1 MVCIV
6 EQPDYPESA
15 MYPRLGINARGFGF
29 TYQAIVN
36 ERTSGFSAIR
46 VIMLPLG
53 IPRLNGARLFDML
66 VRTLYPRIA
75 VYRGV
80 EYAISPISHKLTR
93 PHVKPQPACVNVRD
107 TVSRGL

>member
-1 MVCIV
+1 MN
-6 EQPDYPESA
+6 QGNYPERT

-36 ERTSGFSAIR
+36 ERTSGFSVIR

-53 IPRLNGARLFDML
+53 IPRFNGARLFDML
-66 VRTLYPRIA
+66 ARTLYPRIA

-80 EYAISPISHKLTR
+80 EYSISPISHKPR
-93 PHVKPQPACVNVRD
+93 RSSVQPQPACVNVRD

>member
-53 IPRLNGARLFDML
+53 IPPFNGARLFDML
-66 VRTLYPRIA
+66 ARTLYPRIA

-80 EYAISPISHKLTR
+80 EYAISPISHKPTR
-93 PHVKPQPACVNVRD
+93 PHVKPQNIGIDLRD
-107 TVSRGL
+107 TLN